1 MAKISLENNGEK
13 QDLVDSEK
21 INYHKAT
28 QNLPQV
34 VIDQFIVFIKMD
46 NLGSSLSRHR
56 HIPVTSSHDMFDSN
70 TWETWKK
77 CLI

>member
-13 QDLVDSEK
+13 QDLVESEK

-34 VIDQFIVFIKMD
+34 VIDQFISFYKD
-46 NLGSSLSRHR
+46 G
-56 HIPVTSSHDMFDSN
+56 
-70 TWETWKK
+70 
-77 CLI
+77 

>member
-21 INYHKAT
+21 INYNKAT

-34 VIDQFIVFIKMD
+34 VIDQFISFYKD
-46 NLGSSLSRHR
+46 G
-56 HIPVTSSHDMFDSN
+56 
-70 TWETWKK
+70 
-77 CLI
+77 